1 MTARV
6 NARKWL
12 EKIAIIVKIL
22 KFNLPQLRMY
32 NRRCYKKNCYKQE
45 ADQKS
50 NALEMFPAPNW
61 HLQFNKKQSKLL
73 SKMKQNINKSVSEIV

>member
-45 ADQKS
+45 ANQKS

-61 HLQFNKKQSKLL
+61 HFHFNKKQSKI
-73 SKMKQNINKSVSEIV
+73 KQNINKSVSDIV